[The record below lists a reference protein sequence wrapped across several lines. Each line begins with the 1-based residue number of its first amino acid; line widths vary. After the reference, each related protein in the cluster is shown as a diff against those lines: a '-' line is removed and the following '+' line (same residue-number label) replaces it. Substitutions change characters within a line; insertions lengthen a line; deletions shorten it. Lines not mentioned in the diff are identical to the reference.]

1 MIGGYSDDEISA
13 EAFDLK
19 SKSWEIAPIP
29 KIEHKH
35 CWISEAKVS
44 IDRKVCAF
52 NRLFGYMSC
61 YNSRDGSYETLEL
74 PNDQWWNTGKC
85 VIENVLYIYLS
96 KFGLMWYD
104 SQLLRWRVVYGLDLV
119 EARCVGMAE

>member
-1 MIGGYSDDEISA
+1 
-13 EAFDLK
+13 
-19 SKSWEIAPIP
+19 
-29 KIEHKH
+29 
-35 CWISEAKVS
+35 
-44 IDRKVCAF
+44 
-52 NRLFGYMSC
+52 MSC

-96 KFGLMWYD
+96 KFGLIWYD

-119 EARCVGMAE
+119 EARCVGMAEYYGKLAFLWEKPSLKSSESKENNWFA